1 MDFTSKN
8 LTIPRGKVL
17 FAEYRPGTRLPAGKR
32 FVGNC
37 PELTVSRDTNA
48 LDHYSSTSGTNTLD
62 ASIPLGGDLNINL
75 VTDDIQPE
83 NLRYWFMGDRKTVSV
98 TAQSDVTQTLEEVMR
113 NDFYQIG
120 RTETQPLGVGRLVTV
135 AVAAA
140 GSGGSAYV
148 EFEDYEVDYDSGL
161 LYIMP
166 GGAIAD
172 ESDIVVTYSTT
183 AHTYQEITSG
193 SKSVEGEMT
202 FISDNPYGPN
212 RKLVMPRVRWQPN
225 GDLSFLTDPE
235 APTWM
240 QLSFNLRCMKKGNL
254 PLVLNADG
262 LPAIGIA

>member
-17 FAEYRPGTRLPAGKR
+17 FAEYRPGTRLPGGKR

-37 PELTVSRDTNA
+37 PEFTLSREANT
-48 LDHYSSTSGTNTLD
+48 LDHYSSTSGLNNLD
-62 ASIPLGGDLNINL
+62 ASIALGGDLGGTL

-83 NLRYWFMGDRKTVSV
+83 NLRYWFMGENKTVAV
-98 TAQSDVTQTLEEVMR
+98 TAQTDVAETLTGVMR

-120 RTETQPLGVGRLVTV
+120 RTEAQPLGVGRISAVSV
-135 AVAAA
+135 APAP
-140 GSGGSAYV
+140 SGTDYV
-148 EFEDYEVDYDSGL
+148 EFQDYEVDYDSGL
-161 LYIMP
+161 LQILP
-166 GGAIAD
+166 GGDIAD

-183 AHTYQEITSG
+183 AHTYQEVSSG
-193 SKSVEGEMT
+193 DRALEGEMT

-212 RKLVMPRVRWQPN
+212 RKLVIPRVRWQPN

-235 APTWM
+235 SPTWM
-240 QLSFNLRCMKKGNL
+240 QISFSLRVMKKGNL

-262 LPAIGIA
+262 LPAIGTA